1 MSTTAGRADPAA
13 PERPKLEDLARKV
26 GVSIATVSRVVNG
39 RKGVSREVRQAVLA
53 AMDDLGYERPDRAR
67 STTRGQVG
75 IIVPDLANPIFPAI
89 AQAMVS
95 LLSQE
100 DFIPILC
107 ALPGGGRSEDEYIE
121 MLVAQEASG
130 IIFICSSHADG
141 QASLERY
148 HRLLGRGIPFVLVN
162 GARPELAAASV
173 SNDDAAAVSTAVQ
186 HLASL
191 GHRKIGLA
199 IGPHR
204 FIPSRQKLAGFRSA
218 LAGFLGTEDPD
229 PHTATSMFTVEGGQ
243 SAANELLDSG
253 HTAIV
258 CASDVMALGAIRAAH
273 SRGLRVPED
282 VSIVGFD
289 DSPLM
294 ALTNPPL
301 TTLRQPVAAIAHAAV
316 HALASEIAGE
326 HATRSPVVLASDL
339 VVRGSTGPAA
349 AASGQRRS
357 PRSRR

>member
-1 MSTTAGRADPAA
+1 MTGGGAEPAA
-13 PERPKLEDLARKV
+13 AERPKLEDLARKV

-67 STTRGQVG
+67 SATRGQVG
-75 IIVPDLANPIFPAI
+75 IIVPDLTNPIFPAI
-89 AQAMVS
+89 AQAVVS

-100 DFIPILC
+100 DFMPVIC

-121 MLVAQEASG
+121 MLVAQGASG
-130 IIFICSSHADG
+130 IIFICSAHADG

-148 HRLLGRGIPFVLVN
+148 HRLRGRGIPYVMVN
-162 GARPELAAASV
+162 GPRPELGATSV
-173 SNDDAAAVSTAVQ
+173 SNDDAAAISTAVQ

-191 GHRKIGLA
+191 GHRKVGLA

-204 FIPSRQKLAGFRSA
+204 FIPSRQKMAGFRSA
-218 LAGFLGTEDPD
+218 LAEFLDIEDPE

-258 CASDVMALGAIRAAH
+258 CASDVMALGAIRAARA
-273 SRGLRVPED
+273 RGLRVPED

-289 DSPLM
+289 DSTLM
-294 ALTNPPL
+294 ALTDPPL
-301 TTLRQPVAAIAHAAV
+301 TTLRQPAAAIAHAAV
-316 HALASEIAGE
+316 HALAADIAGE
-326 HATRSPVVLASDL
+326 RSTHSPVVLASDL
-339 VVRGSTGPAA
+339 VLRGSTGPALG
-349 AASGQRRS
+349 SGPVAHGERQRS
-357 PRSRR
+357 

>member
-1 MSTTAGRADPAA
+1 MTGGGTGSAA
-13 PERPKLEDLARKV
+13 AERPKLEDLARKV

-39 RKGVSREVRQAVLA
+39 RKGVSREVRQTVLA
-53 AMDDLGYERPDRAR
+53 AMDELGYERPERAR
-67 STTRGQVG
+67 SATKGQVG
-75 IIVPDLANPIFPAI
+75 IIVPDLTNPIFPAI
-89 AQAMVS
+89 AQNVVS

-100 DFIPILC
+100 DFVPMIC

-121 MLVAQEASG
+121 VLVEQGASG
-130 IIFICSSHADG
+130 IVFICSAHADG

-148 HRLLGRGIPFVLVN
+148 HRLGGRGIPFVLVN
-162 GARPELAAASV
+162 GARPELGVASV
-173 SNDDAAAVSTAVQ
+173 SNDDAGAISTAVQ

-191 GHRKIGLA
+191 GHTQVGLA

-218 LAGFLGTEDPD
+218 LAEHLGVVDAD
-229 PHTATSMFTVEGGQ
+229 PHLATSMFTVEGGQ

-258 CASDVMALGAIRAAH
+258 CASDVMALGAIRAVQA
-273 SRGLRVPED
+273 RGLRVPED

-289 DSPLM
+289 DSTLM

-301 TTLRQPVAAIAHAAV
+301 TTLRQPAAAIAHAAV
-316 HALASEIAGE
+316 HALVAEIAGE
-326 HATRSPVVLASDL
+326 HTTRSPVVLAADL
-339 VVRGSTGPAA
+339 VVRGSTGPCRQE
-349 AASGQRRS
+349 AASTPRRS